1 MTREP
6 FAIRMLTEHDWW
18 QVELSVTECHS
29 LHNDQ
34 TVDEWL
40 RLARQNASQ
49 KSVIVTLDSIDGWL
63 LEPQSGNIVHSQ
75 GNFFA
80 ITGVH
85 ARHRHS
91 REEIEWDQPI
101 IDQPEIGILG
111 IIARP
116 INGILHF
123 CLQAKEE
130 PGNIGNIQISPTVQA
145 TYSNFTGVHG
155 GSAPPFLDYF
165 TGKEPAHIIYA
176 RLQSEDGGRFLFKA
190 NRNLLVM
197 VDAPFPVELPENFI
211 WLTLRQIRRLICQ
224 QNSVNACVRSILSP
238 LFSSDSSGTA
248 DYSAERLKQTMLW
261 LDERRACNHIHCKH
275 IGLNQLVEWAIDD
288 KGFFS
293 HVQKRFFRVVGLNVT
308 TNQREVKQWG
318 QPIIENPAAG
328 IIGLLVRQ
336 GENGL
341 ELLMQAKPEIG
352 NRIPVQLGPTVQF
365 TQTNYEGSQK
375 LAKPFLYDAFLH
387 PEQSSII
394 HESRQTEEG
403 ARFFREY
410 HLHRVI
416 QVKPGMYTEL
426 PPDYRWLTTK
436 EVRFFLSIGEQVN
449 SCARSILSCLI

>member
-1 MTREP
+1 MNRE
-6 FAIRMLTEHDWW
+6 FLTFEMLSEHDRF
-18 QVELSVTECHS
+18 QVVQSAIENQSIFD
-29 LHNDQ
+29 NQ

-49 KSVIVTLDSIDGWL
+49 KSVIVPLDSVDGWL
-63 LEPQSGNIVHSQ
+63 CDSKSGNIVHSN
-75 GNFFA
+75 GNFFV
-80 ITGVH
+80 ITGIH
-85 ARHRHS
+85 ARHRHCHD
-91 REEIEWDQPI
+91 EIEWDQPI

-145 TYSNFTGVHG
+145 TYSNFTAAHG
-155 GSAPPFLDYF
+155 GATPLFLEYF
-165 TGKEPAHIIYA
+165 TGKLPARIMYA

-190 NRNLLVM
+190 NRNMLVM
-197 VDAPFPVELPENFI
+197 VDDTFPVELPENFI
-211 WLTLRQIRRLICQ
+211 WLTLQQIRRLISQ
-224 QNSVNACVRSILSP
+224 QNTINACVRSILSP
-238 LFSSDSSGTA
+238 LFASSSGKTA
-248 DYSAERLKQTMLW
+248 HDSAERLRAAMLW
-261 LDERRACNHIHCKH
+261 LDERRACNHIHCQH
-275 IGLNQLVEWAIDD
+275 IDLNHLVEWAIDD

-293 HVQKRFFRVVGLNVT
+293 HMQKRFFRVVGLNIT
-308 TNQREVKQWG
+308 TNKREVKQWG

-328 IIGLLVRQ
+328 IIGLMVRQ

-341 ELLMQAKPEIG
+341 ELLIQAKPEVG

-375 LAKPFLYDAFLH
+375 LAKPFLYDQFLH

-410 HLHRVI
+410 HLHRII
-416 QVKPGMYTEL
+416 QVEEGMYNNP
-426 PPDYRWLTTK
+426 PPDYRWLTSN
-436 EVRFFLSIGEQVN
+436 EVRFFLSLGEQVN